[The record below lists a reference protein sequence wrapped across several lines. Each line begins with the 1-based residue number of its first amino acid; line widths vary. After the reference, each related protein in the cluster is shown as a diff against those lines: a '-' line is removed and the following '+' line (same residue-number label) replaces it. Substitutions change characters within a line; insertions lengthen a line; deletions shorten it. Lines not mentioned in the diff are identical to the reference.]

1 MGDCEFM
8 PPDTSALERAGA
20 SLQRIVR
27 QNRASQTVGTYAVC
41 SAHPQVI
48 AAAAS
53 YAYSRGSMLHVEST
67 SSQINQFGGYTGQNP
82 SQFAEF
88 VRSAGRKGGLADSKI
103 LLGGD
108 HLGPFPWRHEP
119 AAVAMAKAQTL
130 VRACVLAGYQ
140 KIHLDA
146 SMVCADDPKAGLDE
160 RIVAARAAALCESAE
175 NAFRELPA
183 NSAPL
188 LYVIG
193 TEVPAPGGESEAEE
207 SLTVTPPDH
216 VHSTVQTF
224 HEAFTKR
231 GLDAAWQRVIG
242 LVVQPGVEFG
252 ANHVFDYDRDKA
264 KALSNALP
272 ATPELVY
279 EAHSTDY
286 QLPSSLRQMVEDHFA
301 ILKVGPELTFAF
313 REAIVALSA
322 IEHEMLRGKA
332 ARVSNVRDVIER
344 VMLRNPGHWR
354 NYYHGDAD
362 EVRLLRLYGY
372 SDRCRYYWPDPEVQA
387 EINVLIENLTS
398 KPPVSSLISQYLPT
412 EYEAIRAGTLSPF
425 PSEIIRHHIGNVL
438 KKYASACGIDVSSQ
452 SSLDG
457 TR

>member
-1 MGDCEFM
+1 MGDAKFM
-8 PPDTSALERAGA
+8 PTDTELEHAGA
-20 SLQRIVR
+20 TLQRIVR
-27 QNRASQTVGTYAVC
+27 QNRAAQTIGTYAVC

-48 AAAAS
+48 AAAACE
-53 YAYSRGSMLHVEST
+53 ACSRGSMLHVEST
-67 SSQINQFGGYTGQNP
+67 SSQVNQLGGYTGQSP
-82 SQFAEF
+82 SDFAEF
-88 VRSAGRKGGLADSKI
+88 VRSAGRKVGLSDSKI

-119 AAVAMAKAQTL
+119 ASVAMAKAQTL

-146 SMVCADDPKAGLDE
+146 SMMCADDSKAGLDE
-160 RIVAARAAALCESAE
+160 RTVTERAAALCESAE
-175 NAFRELPA
+175 NAFRELPSD
-183 NSAPL
+183 SAPL

-193 TEVPAPGGESEAEE
+193 TEVPTPGGESEAEQT
-207 SLTVTPPDH
+207 LTVTPPAH
-216 VHSTVQTF
+216 VHTTMQAF
-224 HEAFTKR
+224 HEAFVKR
-231 GLDAAWQRVIG
+231 GLDAAWERVIG

-252 ANHVFDYDRDKA
+252 AHSVFDYDREKA

-272 ATPELVY
+272 ATPALVY

-322 IEHEMLRGKA
+322 IENEMLRGKA
-332 ARVSNVRDVIER
+332 ARISNVRDVIER
-344 VMLRNPGHWR
+344 VMLRNPGYWR
-354 NYYHGDAD
+354 DYYPGDSD
-362 EVRLLRLYGY
+362 EVRLSRLYGY
-372 SDRCRYYWPDPEVQA
+372 SDRCRYYWHEPEVQA
-387 EINVLIENLTS
+387 EINVLIENLTAN
-398 KPPVSSLISQYLPT
+398 PPVASIISQYLPI
-412 EYEAIRAGTLSPF
+412 EYEAIRAGMLSAS

-438 KKYASACGIDVSSQ
+438 KKYASACGVDLSLQ
-452 SSLDG
+452 SSLDS